1 MTTPANDVCPF
12 GEGDASGSGCI
23 KRPGH
28 DGEHSVTPGVVDSQ
42 VPHLVAPNPP
52 SPYATADPNTR
63 HLLPSLFGVP
73 RPGTLAPT
81 GCNRLAVVP
90 AEGLRNADDGTFPL
104 GICDTCI
111 TAFYAALRGQELS
124 DDRPTTNCRECQS
137 QTRHDGLCAM
147 CRQDAHTTWSTE
159 ETP

>member
-1 MTTPANDVCPF
+1 MTTHKLNPDICPY
-12 GEGDASGSGCI
+12 GEGPASGSGCI
-23 KRPGH
+23 KRTGH
-28 DGEHSVTPGVVDSQ
+28 DGEHSVTPGIAETPAPDTA
-42 VPHLVAPNPP
+42 APNPP
-52 SPYATADPNTR
+52 SPYATADPNAR
-63 HLLPSLFGVP
+63 HLLPGLFGAP

-90 AEGLRNADDGTFPL
+90 AEPLQTADDGTFPH

-111 TAFYAALRGQELS
+111 TAWYAALRGQELP

-147 CRQDAHTTWSTE
+147 CRQDAHTAK
-159 ETP
+159 ETQ